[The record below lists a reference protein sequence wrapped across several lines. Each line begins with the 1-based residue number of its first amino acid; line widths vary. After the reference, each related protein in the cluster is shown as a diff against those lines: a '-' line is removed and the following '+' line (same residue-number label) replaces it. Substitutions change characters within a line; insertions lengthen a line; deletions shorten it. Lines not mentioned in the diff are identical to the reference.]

1 MIIICKGVHFD
12 VYATEDAQASLTVA
26 LDSVE
31 ARKRD
36 KFKTKLRV
44 AIEYLA
50 NNLPHDLSTTTYPPE
65 GNFSSNG
72 IVVPLF
78 AIKKIPVRAYFW
90 RSKRDSKKIVISH
103 FIAKKRD
110 DLDSADV
117 TRAKRNFELA
127 EKGEKL

>member
-1 MIIICKGVHFD
+1 MNIMYKGVHFD

-26 LDSVE
+26 LDGVE

-50 NNLPHDLSTTTYPPE
+50 DNLPYDLSTTTYPSE
-65 GNFSSNG
+65 GSFSLYG

-78 AIKKIPVRAYFW
+78 AIKKIPVRGYFW
-90 RSKRDSKKIVISH
+90 RSKRESRRIVISH
-103 FIAKKRD
+103 FIVKKRD
-110 DLDSADV
+110 DLDPADV
-117 TRAKRNFELA
+117 SRAKRNYELV
-127 EKGEKL
+127 ETGDK